1 MIKNNKLIEI
11 LLNKSGKEKITIVI
25 LIGVLLLIIAL
36 PQGGTFDDAQS
47 DKTGVHVSDSGTQT
61 GSEGR
66 DYEEYIEKKLVNA
79 LSSVDGVGE
88 VRVAVTI
95 KTTGENVLAKDQE
108 YSSSS
113 LNETDDGGGVRK
125 QDGESKK
132 ESYIY
137 IDAGDGESP
146 YVIRQDMPKVEGVIV
161 VAKGGGDGSV
171 AAEITAAV
179 EALLDVP
186 AHKIKVL
193 KMS

>member
-1 MIKNNKLIEI
+1 MIKNSKLFEI
-11 LLNKSGKEKITIVI
+11 LLNKSGKEKITIVV

-36 PQGGTFDDAQS
+36 PQSGSFDDAQS
-47 DKTGVHVSDSGTQT
+47 DKTGANVSETGTQT
-61 GSEGR
+61 GLEGR
-66 DYEEYIEKKLVNA
+66 DYEEYIEKKLINA
-79 LSSVDGVGE
+79 LSLVDGVGE

-113 LNETDDGGGVRK
+113 LNESDNGGGVRK
-125 QDGESKK
+125 QDSESRK

-137 IDAGDGESP
+137 IDAGDGELP

>member
-1 MIKNNKLIEI
+1 MIKNNKLFEI
-11 LLNKSGKEKITIVI
+11 LLNKSGKEKITIVV

-36 PQGGTFDDAQS
+36 PQSGSAEDTQS
-47 DKTGVHVSDSGTQT
+47 DKTGAYVTDSGTQT
-61 GSEGR
+61 GLEGR

-79 LSSVDGVGE
+79 LASVDGVGE

-113 LNETDDGGGVRK
+113 LNETDNGGGVRK
-125 QDGESKK
+125 QDSESRK

-146 YVIRQDMPKVEGVIV
+146 YVIRQDMPTVEGVIV